1 MHTRIYYAILLLLT
15 VPLYSCGGGGGGGNS
30 AASPPT
36 GIVPQPPPVPSPIY
50 QGLTTPA
57 ALSPFIAGQVTKF
70 VLADVD
76 LAISF
81 SANLINPFL
90 STQGSGSINASQPG
104 PAGGEATLTGYVNS
118 QYSAWVVEKLV
129 NYAFVPSG
137 TNTTVT
143 LNGQLLVDVSGDTVT
158 FGYTD
163 YSEQGAGFNITLSGS
178 ASQQAVSGNQSNN
191 GLATTTTTLNLGI
204 IDHIAG
210 VDEEFLNFTLN
221 SANGNLIANSIDR
234 TFTGRVYD
242 SDVGYLDM
250 STQGTEIYSTD
261 PTQQLPIYGADVM
274 VTGSNNTTPLLIGPL
289 NYYFFA
295 VGISTSNN
303 GIFDASARYSWNN
316 FSLDTTPAPVGTG
329 PVAVAVE
336 ATSPAVGTPIS
347 LDGRFSH
354 SPNGDYLQM
363 HWSLLYETPGS
374 HPVLANAG
382 LPEAT
387 LTVDKAGDYLVLLT
401 VTDGS
406 QSSDATV
413 VVSVTPVQTPTESS
427 PMFQSVP
434 GGDVTG
440 QIGTPVQLDGRA
452 GFDMTDETPPTYTWK
467 LIAPAGSAAT
477 LSDPTSAQPSF
488 TPDVPGY
495 YHVVL
500 QPTSPDLGI
509 SVSPSL
515 YSLTVTVDEPIA
527 FRPPVFF
534 DGSEL
539 LLGGPT
545 LQVADINGDGRP
557 DMLYSQ
563 VDDNYLGAVNV
574 YLNAGNGVFEAPLS
588 LTVPGSQYESEPVLA
603 DINGD
608 GRLDVIETYTNNN
621 NANAVAVFLQN
632 PDGSFAAPASYSYS
646 TFIGVI
652 NPVAVGHLFG
662 SSVLSV
668 ITLDTYGNLYNF
680 TVNSN
685 GSLQSP
691 GLITLPTSA
700 WGDGSSLSLVD
711 FNGDSLADLIG
722 NGDGGSAVLDVATA
736 SENFAPFN
744 GQAIYADA
752 AAVGNLY
759 GDGHNELVLAGSA
772 AAQVFSESGVN
783 PVSYPLST
791 AEPVAVAFGDVNG
804 DGLTDIVVLHDA
816 GPGFLFQQANHT
828 FSSEVLFPIDDPYY
842 AVGPLWVG
850 DLNGDGIPDL
860 VYGRV
865 VQFGY
870 KPN

>member
-1 MHTRIYYAILLLLT
+1 MRTKINCAILLLLT
-15 VPLYSCGGGGGGGNS
+15 VPLYSCGGGSSGNS
-30 AASPPT
+30 AVSPPA
-36 GIVPQPPPVPSPIY
+36 GGVPQPPPPVPVPIY

-81 SANLINPFL
+81 SENLINPFL
-90 STQGSGSINASQPG
+90 STQGSGSIDSTETG
-104 PAGGEATLTGYVNS
+104 PAGGTATLTGYVNS
-118 QYSAWVVEKLV
+118 KYSAWVVENLV

-143 LNGQLLVDVSGDTVT
+143 LNGQLLVEVSGSTVT

-163 YSEQGAGFNITLSGS
+163 YTEQGTGFNITLSGS
-178 ASQQAVSGNQSNN
+178 ASQQVVSGNQSNN

-204 IDHIAG
+204 LDHMAG
-210 VDEEFLNFTLN
+210 IDEEFLNFTLN

-234 TFTGRVYD
+234 TFSGRVYD

-261 PTQQLPIYGADVM
+261 PTQQLPIYGADVV

-303 GIFDASARYSWNN
+303 GVFNASARYSWNN

-363 HWSLLYETPGS
+363 HWSLLYATPGS

-413 VVSVTPVQTPTESS
+413 VVSITPVQTPTASS

-440 QIGTPVQLDGRA
+440 EIGTPVLLDGRA
-452 GFDMTDETPPTYTWK
+452 GFDMTDETPPTYVWK
-467 LIAPAGSAAT
+467 LIAPTGSAAT

-500 QPTSPDLGI
+500 QPKGPNSGY

-527 FRPPVFF
+527 FRPPVNI
-534 DGSEL
+534 DGSVGG
-539 LLGGPT
+539 LGTLAIQVGDINGDSQPDIVYSPIDINYVNAVNVYLNTGNGTFGAPLSLMLPDMQYLGP
-545 LQVADINGDGRP
+545 VALFDLNGDGRP
-557 DMLYSQ
+557 DIVVS
-563 VDDNYLGAVNV
+563 
-574 YLNAGNGVFEAPLS
+574 GVS
-588 LTVPGSQYESEPVLA
+588 NNNQNS
-603 DINGD
+603 
-608 GRLDVIETYTNNN
+608 VIE
-621 NANAVAVFLQN
+621 FLQN
-632 PDGSFAAPASYSYS
+632 PDGSFAVPTGDNYS
-646 TFIGVI
+646 TFNGTL
-652 NPVAVGHLFG
+652 NPITVGHLFG
-662 SSVLSV
+662 ENALLV
-668 ITLDTYGNLYNF
+668 ITLDSYGDLYYF
-680 TVNSN
+680 TVNSD
-685 GSLQSP
+685 GTLQSP
-691 GLITLPTSA
+691 QLIKLPATA
-700 WGDGSSLSLVD
+700 WGVGTSLSLDD
-711 FNGDSLADLIG
+711 FNDDGLADLIS
-722 NGDGGSAVLDVATA
+722 NGDGGGVGLDVATV
-736 SENFAPFN
+736 SGNFAPFN
-744 GQAIYADA
+744 GQAVYAGA
-752 AAVGNLY
+752 AASADLY
-759 GDGHNELVLAGSA
+759 GDSHNELVLAGSTVV
-772 AAQVFSESGVN
+772 QVFSESGSN
-783 PVSYPLST
+783 PVNYPSAAT
-791 AEPVAVAFGDVNG
+791 NQVAVAFGDVNG
-804 DGLTDIVVLHDA
+804 DGLTDIVVLHNA

-828 FSSEVLFPIDDPYY
+828 FSPEVLFPIDDPYD
-842 AVGPLWVG
+842 ATGPLWIG